1 MLTETTT
8 GTYSS
13 NNSPDF
19 DIDVMH
25 NADHQQQMDTTMI
38 LVTQCLNTD
47 MRGSLCGPELAT
59 DGDIQLA
66 RESARAG
73 IRISRQDSL
82 SLGIAVQTAALDTES
97 TIQSRTV
104 NETEKRTQSSASS
117 LSPST
122 VKPKMDFGAK
132 ICIRSDFI
140 QFLEMNLPRWGQY
153 GLWGRDKV
161 RLTTSAQAHLK
172 LQHAYSYVCSLD
184 SRMKED
190 AIRSR
195 MAIVLLY
202 LEFERICQG
211 TKSRQARIKTAVG
224 RGYISCM
231 IDNILESTHPE
242 WRTSNNRAKANMRAH
257 FHNQKRYGKRW
268 WILVNGLGHGILLLC
283 SSRLAGLVYGGYYP
297 SLGRVVALLTRTI
310 AEIPRLP
317 LRACAKLPRP
327 LIVQSRKRW
336 MF

>member
-1 MLTETTT
+1 
-8 GTYSS
+8 
-13 NNSPDF
+13 
-19 DIDVMH
+19 
-25 NADHQQQMDTTMI
+25 
-38 LVTQCLNTD
+38 
-47 MRGSLCGPELAT
+47 
-59 DGDIQLA
+59 
-66 RESARAG
+66 
-73 IRISRQDSL
+73 
-82 SLGIAVQTAALDTES
+82 
-97 TIQSRTV
+97 
-104 NETEKRTQSSASS
+104 
-117 LSPST
+117 
-122 VKPKMDFGAK
+122 MDFGAK

-153 GLWGRDKV
+153 GLWGRDKGV
-161 RLTTSAQAHLK
+161 SLTTSAQAHLK

-283 SSRLAGLVYGGYYP
+283 SSRLAGLVRNTTLATASLCKINQAANSSESETMDVLKLVNPISESLFRNDKYQNYNTKQLLEQLRGLGPLGYK
-297 SLGRVVALLTRTI
+297 GH
-310 AEIPRLP
+310 E
-317 LRACAKLPRP
+317 
-327 LIVQSRKRW
+327 
-336 MF
+336 